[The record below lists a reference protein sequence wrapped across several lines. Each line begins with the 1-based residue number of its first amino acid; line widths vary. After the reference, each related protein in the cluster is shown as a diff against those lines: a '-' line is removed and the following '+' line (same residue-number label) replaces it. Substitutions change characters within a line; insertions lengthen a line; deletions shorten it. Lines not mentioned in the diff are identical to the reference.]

1 MSVLFSF
8 GCTRIQMN
16 YFLAHATTNRYVR
29 SVGAEP
35 GHTASIIGCPNL
47 SACLVALVHCGVLS
61 KLSACGRSD
70 SGNVRAFRWVYLGS
84 SLFGVIGNVI
94 VARSVVNESIANA
107 VLGRFL
113 IGFGST
119 DVLQRQVLCWC
130 SKSHIALEA
139 ARLVRYRVAGI
150 VIGLMAGAAADLF
163 SFPSTGVGSGGMH
176 STCWLMASLWLF
188 HSFQIVVQFRTRQGV
203 AFDTSDESTNRS
215 AGDFDHGEGDDSDS
229 DSSEVAEIGT
239 PSSLLYQK
247 SFDLPSETRLA
258 EADPLLI
265 PASSSPARQRK
276 YLSVARQWKGFTSR
290 LFKLLMYRLCI
301 PLCFVVHAFVA
312 VSTEA
317 VFTSSPIIA
326 SRYFGWS
333 GAHAATLLGA
343 CSALILPVYFACEW
357 IARRYEE
364 RIVIKVLCI

>member
-1 MSVLFSF
+1 
-8 GCTRIQMN
+8 MN
-16 YFLAHATTNRYVR
+16 YYVAHATTNRYVR

-47 SACLVALVHCGVLS
+47 SACVVALLHCGVLS
-61 KLSACGRSD
+61 KLTTSGRSD
-70 SGNVRAFRWVYLGS
+70 SGNVRVFRWVYLGS
-84 SLFGVIGNVI
+84 SLFGVVGNI
-94 VARSVVNESIANA
+94 IIARSALDESIAKA

-119 DVLQRQVLCWC
+119 DVMQRQVLCWC
-130 SKSHIALEA
+130 SKSHSSLEA
-139 ARLVRYRVAGI
+139 ARHVRYRVAGI

-163 SFPSTGVGSGGMH
+163 SFTPSGVSPGGIHLTG
-176 STCWLMASLWLF
+176 WLMMSLWVL
-188 HSFQIVVQFRTRQGV
+188 HSIQIVFHFRARQRV
-203 AFDTSDESTNRS
+203 KLDSSDESTRKGEVAS
-215 AGDFDHGEGDDSDS
+215 DPGEGVESDS

-247 SFDLPSETRLA
+247 SFDLPSDIRLA
-258 EADPLLI
+258 EADPLLV
-265 PASSSPARQRK
+265 PAPTSPAFKRK
-276 YLSVARQWKGFTSR
+276 QLSVARQWKGFTSR
-290 LFKLLMYRLCI
+290 FLKLLMYRLCI
-301 PLCFVVHAFVA
+301 PLSFVVHAFVA

-317 VFTSSPIIA
+317 AFTSSPIIA

-333 GAHAATLLGA
+333 GARAAALLGS

-364 RIVIKVLCI
+364 RIVMKVLCA